1 MTESLL
7 PRRDPEE
14 FMAGTPGAISREIHR
29 EAEVIVERVRAVG
42 EAAIREYATRFDE
55 RTPEQLLE
63 TRYQRLMSFGIQ

>member
-1 MTESLL
+1 MNESLL

-14 FMAGTPGAISREIHR
+14 FTAGNPGAISLEIQR

-55 RTPEQLLE
+55 RSPEQ
-63 TRYQRLMSFGIQ
+63 SPVHHP